1 VDKVS
6 EAHIFRYNED
16 ASVNTLDPAYIK
28 SQSEI
33 WIGSQIF
40 EGLVTLD
47 SNLKVIPQIA
57 KNWEIDTTGTVYK
70 FYLKDDI
77 YFHNRI
83 NKSYKLTAYDAAAS
97 LLRILNPYTASPGAW
112 ILNDKITPNKKFTSK
127 LLNYYNYSIDKTSPI
142 LAVDS
147 FTLIIRLN
155 KPSPS
160 FLSLLATNYGFI
172 LPKKYCSSGLAEYLY
187 GTGPFYLKRWER
199 DVALVLRKNNAYHEF
214 DDDGIRLPYL
224 DAVHVSFVKNKQ
236 TAFMQFMAGEYDF
249 FNGIDASFKDELLTK
264 SGKLQENYSNQL
276 GYRITDFLNTEYI
289 GINLIENIAGV
300 PNPLTD
306 VYLRKALHFS
316 VDKVAMV
323 KYFRNGLGRAGLNG
337 FVPPKLL
344 KDIVEKNTLNLDSAK
359 YYLNKSKYFSKYQG
373 FEIPLTTTAD
383 YLDMAVYLQ
392 SSWKKLGI
400 NIRID
405 LQTGGMLRQLRNQGK
420 LFLFRGS
427 WIADYPDAE
436 NYLSC
441 FYQPYEA
448 PNGPNYTHFNNSKFD
463 SLYKEIAFGV
473 FNNDSLQDVRI
484 NLMIEANDILKSEI
498 PVIELYYDKS
508 LRMFQ
513 KNIENLNND
522 PINRLN
528 LKRVKN
534 LH

>member
-1 VDKVS
+1 MDKIS

-16 ASVNTLDPAYIK
+16 VSVNTLDPAYIK

-47 SNLKVIPQIA
+47 SNLKVIPLLA
-57 KNWEIDTTGTVYK
+57 KSWEIDTSGTVYK
-70 FYLKDDI
+70 FSLRKDI
-77 YFHNRI
+77 YFNQQ
-83 NKSYKLTAYDAAAS
+83 NSLTGQLTAYDAAAS
-97 LLRILNPYTASPGAW
+97 LLRILNPFTASPGAW
-112 ILNDKITPNKKFTSK
+112 ILNDKMNVIRQFAGKTM
-127 LLNYYNYSIDKTSPI
+127 NYMEYASDEDSPI
-142 LAVDS
+142 YAADS

-155 KPSPS
+155 QPSPS

-172 LPKKYCSSGLAEYLY
+172 LPERYCSEGLNKYFI
-187 GTGPFYLKRWER
+187 GTGPYYLKRWER
-199 DVALVLRKNNAYHEF
+199 DVALVLRKNEEYREI
-214 DDDGIRLPYL
+214 DQDGNRLPYL

-264 SGKLQENYSNQL
+264 DGLLNGKYSNTL
-276 GYRITDFLNTEYI
+276 DYRITDFLNTEYI
-289 GINLIENIAGV
+289 GINLLETVGGIS
-300 PNPLTD
+300 NPLTD
-306 VYLRKALHFS
+306 LNLRKAMHFS

-344 KDIVEKNTLNLDSAK
+344 KDVEEDNTLNWDSAR
-359 YYLNKSKYFSKYQG
+359 YYLDKSNYFSKFKG

-448 PNGPNYTHFNNSKFD
+448 PNGPNYTHYKNPYFD
-463 SLYKEIAFGV
+463 SLYQQIAFGV
-473 FNNDSLQDVRI
+473 FNNDSLLDVRN
-484 NLMIEANDILKSEI
+484 NLMDDANEILKSDI
-498 PVIELYYDKS
+498 PVFELYYDKS
-508 LRMFQ
+508 LRMYQ
-513 KNIENLNND
+513 KDIENLSND

-534 LH
+534 LR

>member
-1 VDKVS
+1 MDKIS

-16 ASVNTLDPAYIK
+16 VSVNTLDPAYIK

-47 SNLKVIPQIA
+47 SNLKVIPQLA
-57 KNWEIDTTGTVYK
+57 QNWEIDASGTVYK
-70 FYLKDDI
+70 FSI
-77 YFHNRI
+77 RRGVYFHQSNS
-83 NKSYKLTAYDAAAS
+83 NQKELTAFDAAAS
-97 LLRILNPYTASPGAW
+97 LIRILNPFTASPGAW
-112 ILNDKITPNKKFTSK
+112 ILNDKMTTS
-127 LLNYYNYSIDKTSPI
+127 NEFPGKTFNHREFSAEISSPI
-142 LAVDS
+142 YAADS

-155 KPSPS
+155 QPSPS
-160 FLSLLATNYGFI
+160 FLSLLATNYGFV
-172 LPKKYCSSGLAEYLY
+172 LPESYCNSGEPNQLM

-199 DVALVLRKNNAYHEF
+199 DVALVLRKNMEYRESDEH
-214 DDDGIRLPYL
+214 GVRLPYL
-224 DAVHVSFVKNKQ
+224 DAVHISFVKNKQ
-236 TAFMQFMAGEYDF
+236 TAFMQFMAGDYDF

-264 SGKLQENYSNQL
+264 EGRLNDKYSEKL

-289 GINLIENIAGV
+289 GINMLDKVGSTA
-300 PNPLTD
+300 NPLSD
-306 VYLRKALHFS
+306 KNLRKALHFS

-323 KYFRNGLGRAGLNG
+323 RYFRNGLGRAGLNG

-344 KDIVEKNTLNLDSAK
+344 IDVTAKNTLNWDSAK
-359 YYLNKSKYFSKYQG
+359 YYLNKSEYFSKFNA

-448 PNGPNYTHFNNSKFD
+448 PNGPNYTHFKNSKYD
-463 SLYKEIAFGV
+463 SLYKQIAFGV
-473 FNNDSLQDVRI
+473 FNTDSLLAVRDG
-484 NLMIEANDILKSEI
+484 LMNNANEILKSEI

-513 KNIENLNND
+513 KNIENLGND

-534 LH
+534 LN